1 MSVSTAIA
9 AKHAQA
15 PSQMP
20 WMASTFGDESIG
32 ADFGPTGPVLHFASD
47 RAIYEEGDQ
56 ARSFYKV
63 VSGVVRTCRFLSDGR
78 RQIDSFH
85 VEGDV
90 FGFEVGSA
98 YRLSAEAVS
107 ECTLIA
113 YRRRGVDAV
122 AALDDRMARQFFYHA
137 MTCLAR
143 SQEHSLLLGRGT
155 AVQKIATFLLE
166 MAERGSCEAVIDLPM
181 SRQDIAD
188 YLGLTIET
196 ASRTLSHLERD
207 SVIGLPTARR
217 VVLKDRRVLRQMMA

>member
-1 MSVSTAIA
+1 MSVSTSVA
-9 AKHAQA
+9 AKPAQV

-20 WMASTFGDESIG
+20 WMTSALCDENIGGDI
-32 ADFGPTGPVLHFASD
+32 GPTGSVLHFSPD
-47 RAIYEEGDQ
+47 RAIYEEGDA

-78 RQIDSFH
+78 RQIDAFY

-90 FGFEVGSA
+90 FGFEIGSE

-107 ECTLIA
+107 ECTVIA
-113 YRRRGVDAV
+113 YRRRGLDA
-122 AALDDRMARQFFYHA
+122 AAMDDRLARQFFTHA

-143 SQEHSLLLGRGT
+143 AQEHSLLLGRGT
-155 AVQKIATFLLE
+155 AVQKITTFLME
-166 MAERGSCEAVIDLPM
+166 MAERGACESVIDLPM

-196 ASRTLSHLERD
+196 VSRTLSHLERD
-207 SVIGLPTARR
+207 GVIGLPTTRR